1 MRGLFYF
8 TKLEASVTMRE
19 ITVYNTMTRQK
30 EVFNPVTPGEAKM
43 YVCGVTPYNHPH
55 IGNARPFVTWDVIR
69 RYMKHVGYKVTYVQ
83 NFTDVDDKIINTS
96 NGEGVS
102 WDTIANRYIDSYFEV
117 MDALGV
123 QRADIYPRVSTHID
137 DIIAMIQTLI
147 DKGYA
152 YELDGDVYYSV
163 EKFEHYGELSGRTL
177 DDMEAGARIEVDG
190 RKKNP
195 MDFALWKAAK
205 PGEPYWESPW
215 GNGRPGWHIECSA
228 MSQKYLGTE
237 FDFHG
242 GGSDLIFPHHEN
254 EIAQSEGCSGQ
265 HPAVRYWLHNGFITI
280 NSEKMSKSLNN
291 FFLVKDILEQYS
303 PDALRY
309 FLLSTH
315 YRSPLDFSDER
326 LEEANKSL
334 ERLSTAIENLEPG
347 SCDEAQR
354 LLEKAKA
361 YEEEFEDAMSDDF
374 NTALATSSM
383 FGLAKEINIYYQ
395 AVTSREGVVC
405 QEAIAE
411 VKRIFKFMT
420 DVIGVLEEAWEGNT
434 GANAAEYEE
443 LMQVILSVRQ
453 ACREQKQWALADCIR
468 DRLAEIGI
476 TIEDSPQGARWKKR
490 EV

>member
-1 MRGLFYF
+1 
-8 TKLEASVTMRE
+8 MRE

-334 ERLSTAIENLEPG
+334 ERLSTAIENLLYLEKCEPG

-395 AVTSREGVVC
+395 AVTSSEGVVC